1 MALTPGY
8 GETPV
13 PEDDLEAL
21 VPRARQALEEPI
33 IKAAI
38 YDLEQ
43 AIQEDDIWT
52 WAGAA
57 VAPRGAQLE
66 RYDWQIDKEKY
77 ISLLRQYD
85 GHRDPRDLAAFI
97 PVQPFGD

>member
-1 MALTPGY
+1 MALTPAY

-43 AIQEDDIWT
+43 AIQEDVTEALLTD
-52 WAGAA
+52 
-57 VAPRGAQLE
+57 APLSPCSRLAT
-66 RYDWQIDKEKY
+66 
-77 ISLLRQYD
+77 
-85 GHRDPRDLAAFI
+85 DPHWGFDEADVEL
-97 PVQPFGD
+97 FGGLGD